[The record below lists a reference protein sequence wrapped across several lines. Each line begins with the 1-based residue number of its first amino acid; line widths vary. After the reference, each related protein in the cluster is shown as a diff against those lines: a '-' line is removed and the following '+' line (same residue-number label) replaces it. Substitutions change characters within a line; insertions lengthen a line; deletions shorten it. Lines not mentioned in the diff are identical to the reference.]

1 MYQNQT
7 KNEPKT
13 NHKRTKNEPK
23 MYQKTKNEP
32 KMNKLI
38 ELQKVIS
45 IH

>member
-13 NHKRTKNEPK
+13 NQKRTKNEPK